1 MTIVALIVMW
11 LGDDHIDDDVN
22 YIGWA
27 FIADTI
33 LGIIIGVE
41 RGQ

>member
-1 MTIVALIVMW
+1 MLTILTLTIVGIF
-11 LGDDHIDDDVN
+11 DYDDDAN
-22 YIGWA
+22 LIGWA